1 MTSVIRNELQVG
13 DIGTI
18 IYLHGAL
25 YAKEYGYD
33 HTFEAYVAEP
43 LGQFAKRK
51 NTRERVWIVEQNGN
65 VLGSIALCEVSKDEA
80 QLRWFLISPELRGQG
95 MGRRLIALL
104 LEFAVEQGYQSIS
117 LWTVKGLEAARK
129 IYSSTGFVLTE
140 EVEHLIWGSMHVEQQ
155 YSMTLDTIT
164 LDL

>member
-1 MTSVIRNELQVG
+1 MTSIIRNELQVG

-51 NTRERVWIVEQNGN
+51 NTRERVWVVEQNGK

-117 LWTVKGLEAARK
+117 LWTVKGLDAAK
-129 IYSSTGFVLTE
+129 HIYQSFDFILSKEIEHFV
-140 EVEHLIWGSMHVEQQ
+140 WGSRHTEQE
-155 YSMTLDTIT
+155 YTLE
-164 LDL
+164 LKS